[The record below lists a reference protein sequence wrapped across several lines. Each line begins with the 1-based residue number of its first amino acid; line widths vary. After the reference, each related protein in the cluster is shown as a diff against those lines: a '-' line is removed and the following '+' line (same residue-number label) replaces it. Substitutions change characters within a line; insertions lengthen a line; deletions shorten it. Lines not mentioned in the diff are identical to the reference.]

1 MKPAGLL
8 PITGYSICNALGP
21 DRAAV
26 LDSLRAGRR
35 GLGEVPFALP
45 FRTVVGAV
53 RTELPE
59 LPVELAAWSNRPTR
73 LAQTLVDQLEGP
85 LARARARWRPER
97 IGIVLGTSTSGADA
111 TERAFA
117 TFIKHGA
124 LPESYEFHKQHTF
137 GALVDVVARL
147 TGITGPAWVVSSTCT
162 SSAKPF
168 GSARRL
174 IHAGVLDAVLVGGI
188 DTLCSMTVLG
198 FNALGALSSNPC
210 KPFSSE
216 RDGINVGEGGALLL
230 VERQGEGPALLEG
243 VGESSD
249 AYHISA
255 PHPEGLGA
263 AIAMQRALDDAG
275 MTAADVDHINAHG
288 TGTRLNDTAEAKAIF
303 SVFGSTVPVAST
315 KGLTGHMLGAGGAT
329 ECVLSIMSIEAG
341 LIPASVGAEPLDP
354 ELRIDVA
361 VAPRHGPLRRVLSN
375 SFAFGGSNASVLVR
389 AP

>member
-1 MKPAGLL
+1 MKPAPLM

-59 LPVELAAWSNRPTR
+59 LPVALAAWSNRPTR

-124 LPESYEFHKQHTF
+124 LPESYDFHKQHTF

-188 DTLCSMTVLG
+188 DTLCSMSVLG

-275 MTAADVDHINAHG
+275 ITAADVDHINAHG

-361 VAPRHGPLRRVLSN
+361 LAPRHGPLRRVLSN